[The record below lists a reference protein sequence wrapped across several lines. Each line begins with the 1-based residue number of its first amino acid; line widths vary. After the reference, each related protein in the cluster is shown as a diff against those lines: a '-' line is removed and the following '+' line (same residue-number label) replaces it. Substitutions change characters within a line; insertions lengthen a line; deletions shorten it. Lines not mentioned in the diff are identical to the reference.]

1 MNLSSRRGTATR
13 ISATN
18 LIRPRGLRRRPLRR
32 SFRRRRRR
40 GCIPPEAVPPPSH
53 GPRPRCWRRRCRNF
67 RRARSACSERARA
80 EARGCCDAPPPIR
93 RLRRWRMRQAAGR
106 SPPDRARAA
115 SSRTSRVVGTSASAG
130 AMNECETNLESWSAG
145 PSRTRGSRQTTVQ
158 PKPPYSIVVYTV
170 PVQHIQSTL
179 YSCVRRPRQYKL
191 RPNARIITS
200 RERGRSELAIP
211 RLAHRRPLPL
221 ARAPLRVHPRRV
233 GRLVVRWQ
241 RAVEDVIRHL
251 LCRHNHLQGTEA
263 R

>member
-1 MNLSSRRGTATR
+1 MNLSSRRETATR

-18 LIRPRGLRRRPLRR
+18 LIQPRGRRRRPLRR

-130 AMNECETNLESWSAG
+130 AMNECETNLECLVRRAQPYTGFTTDYSTTQA
-145 PSRTRGSRQTTVQ
+145 TVQ
-158 PKPPYSIVVYTV
+158 YSSVYS
-170 PVQHIQSTL
+170 PSTTHSE
-179 YSCVRRPRQYKL
+179 YSV
-191 RPNARIITS
+191 
-200 RERGRSELAIP
+200 
-211 RLAHRRPLPL
+211 
-221 ARAPLRVHPRRV
+221 
-233 GRLVVRWQ
+233 
-241 RAVEDVIRHL
+241 
-251 LCRHNHLQGTEA
+251 
-263 R
+263 